1 MFRALRLQEVPMI
14 GDDVLHRQLAHTL
27 TETALPLG
35 TLRRGKVRD
44 VYDLG
49 DRLLLVA
56 SDRLS
61 AFDVNLTTVP
71 FKGQIL
77 TELASWW
84 FDQTRDVCPN
94 HVIAQPDPSAILC
107 RKCRALPV
115 EVVVRGYI
123 TGSLWRDYEA
133 GKAGAYGIDFPA
145 GLRRDQ
151 AFPAPI
157 ITPTTKAEIGAH
169 DEAISSAD
177 VVAKGLVE
185 KSLWEEVQRRALALF
200 ARGQELARKQGL
212 ILVDTKYEFGLAGE
226 ELLVI
231 DEIHTPDSSRYWEA
245 AEYEERFARGAEQKM
260 LDKENIRQW
269 LIQARGWQGHGT
281 PPEIPDDVRVDLA
294 KKYVAAYERI
304 TGTRFRGAE
313 GDVASRL
320 AANLRRAGL
329 LR

>member
-1 MFRALRLQEVPMI
+1 ML
-14 GDDVLHRQLAHTL
+14 GDDTLHRQLSHTL
-27 TETALPLG
+27 VQTDFPVG

-61 AFDVNLTTVP
+61 AFDVNLTTIP

-84 FDQTRDVCPN
+84 FEKTADVCPN

-107 RKCRALPV
+107 RKCEALPV

-123 TGSLWRDYEA
+123 TGSLWRDYES
-133 GKAGAYGIDFPA
+133 GKAGAYGIAFPK
-145 GLRRDQ
+145 GLKRDQ
-151 AFPAPI
+151 AFPQPI
-157 ITPTTKAEIGAH
+157 ITPTTKAEIGQH

-177 VVAKGLVE
+177 VVAKGLVDA
-185 KSLWEEVQRRALALF
+185 KLWEEVQRKALALF

-212 ILVDTKYEFGLAGE
+212 ILVDTKYEFGLAAGQ
-226 ELLVI
+226 LLVI

-245 AEYEERFARGAEQKM
+245 AEYDERFSRGAEQKM
-260 LDKENIRQW
+260 LDKENLRQW
-269 LIQARGWQGHGT
+269 LIQARGWQGQGT
-281 PPEIPDDVRVDLA
+281 PPEIPAEVRVDLA
-294 KKYVAAYERI
+294 RKYIAAYERI
-304 TGTRFRGAE
+304 TGTRFTGGE
-313 GDVASRL
+313 GDVGARL
-320 AANLRRAGL
+320 EVNLRRAGL
-329 LR
+329 LG